1 MNMKIILASA
11 SPRRLEMMQW
21 LELPFESISPELD
34 ESEIRDDDPVR
45 LTKKLAEAKAQA
57 AANNSKN
64 ALVIGSDAVVSFKKK
79 IIGKPKDIK
88 DQRRMLY
95 LQEGK
100 SATVVTSV
108 CVINTKMGKK
118 VTRTKKTKYRMAYV
132 SDEKIE
138 DYIKKGVG
146 LSRAGGYGQ
155 QDENGM
161 FIGSEFDCY
170 PNSIGF
176 PICLVKEML
185 EDMGVKVA
193 LDIKKI
199 VKQKTGKSC

>member
-1 MNMKIILASA
+1 MKVILASS
-11 SPRRLEMMQW
+11 SPRRIEMMEW
-21 LELPFESISPELD
+21 LNIPFEYISPELD
-34 ESEIRDDDPVR
+34 ESQIRDIDPVH
-45 LTKKLAEAKAQA
+45 LTKKLSEAKAQA
-57 AANNSKN
+57 VANNAKN
-64 ALVIGSDAVVSFKKK
+64 FLIIGSDAVVSFKNK
-79 IIGKPKDIK
+79 IIEKPRDVE

-95 LQEGK
+95 LQRGK
-100 SATVVTSV
+100 PAVVVTSV
-108 CVINTKMGKK
+108 CVINTKTGKK
-118 VTRTKKTKYRMAYV
+118 VTRTKKTKYNMAYV
-132 SDEKIE
+132 NDEKIE
-138 DYIKKGVG
+138 EYIKKGVG

-176 PICLVKEML
+176 PICLVKEIL
-185 EDMGVKVA
+185 EDMGIKVG

>member
-1 MNMKIILASA
+1 MKVILASS
-11 SPRRLEMMQW
+11 SPRRIEMMEW
-21 LELPFESISPELD
+21 LNIPFVYISPELD
-34 ESEIRDDDPVR
+34 ESQIRDNNPVH
-45 LTKKLAEAKAQA
+45 LTKKLSEAKAQA
-57 AANNSKN
+57 VADNAKNS
-64 ALVIGSDAVVSFKKK
+64 LIIGSDAVVSFKNK
-79 IIGKPKDIK
+79 IIEKPRDVE

-95 LQEGK
+95 LQRGK
-100 SATVVTSV
+100 PAVVVTSV
-108 CVINTKMGKK
+108 CVINTKTGKK
-118 VTRTKKTKYRMAYV
+118 VTRTKKTKYKMAYV
-132 SDEKIE
+132 NDEEIE
-138 DYIKKGVG
+138 EYIKKGVG

-176 PICLVKEML
+176 PICLVKEIL
-185 EDMGVKVA
+185 EDMGIKVG

>member
-1 MNMKIILASA
+1 MKVILASS
-11 SPRRLEMMQW
+11 SPRRIEMMEW
-21 LELPFESISPELD
+21 LNIPFEYISPELD
-34 ESEIRDDDPVR
+34 ESQIRDIDPVH
-45 LTKKLAEAKAQA
+45 LTKKLSEAKAQA
-57 AANNSKN
+57 VANNAKN
-64 ALVIGSDAVVSFKKK
+64 SLIIGSDAVVSFKNK
-79 IIGKPKDIK
+79 IIEKPRDVE

-95 LQEGK
+95 LQRGK
-100 SATVVTSV
+100 PAVVVTSV
-108 CVINTKMGKK
+108 CVINTKTGKK
-118 VTRTKKTKYRMAYV
+118 VTRTKKTKYKMAYV
-132 SDEKIE
+132 NDEKIE
-138 DYIKKGVG
+138 EYIKKGVG

-176 PICLVKEML
+176 PICLVKEIL
-185 EDMGVKVA
+185 EDMGIKVG

>member
-1 MNMKIILASA
+1 MKIILASA

-21 LELPFESISPELD
+21 LGLPFKSISPELD
-34 ESEIRDDDPVR
+34 ESRIRDNDPVG
-45 LTKKLAEAKAQA
+45 LTIKLAEAKAQA
-57 AANNSKN
+57 VANNLKN
-64 ALVIGSDAVVSFKKK
+64 ALVIGSDAVVSFKDK
-79 IIGKPKDIK
+79 IIEKPKDIT

-95 LQEGK
+95 LQREK
-100 SATVVTSV
+100 PAVVVTSV
-108 CVINTKMGKK
+108 CVINTKTGKK
-118 VTRTKKTKYRMAYV
+118 VTRTKKTKYKMAYV
-132 SDEKIE
+132 SNEKIE
-138 DYIKKGVG
+138 DYIKTGVG

-155 QDENGM
+155 QDENGL

-185 EDMGVKVA
+185 ENMGVKIG

>member
-1 MNMKIILASA
+1 MKVILASS
-11 SPRRLEMMQW
+11 SPRRIEMMEW
-21 LELPFESISPELD
+21 LNIPFEYISPELD
-34 ESEIRDDDPVR
+34 ESQIRDNNPVH
-45 LTKKLAEAKAQA
+45 LTKKLSEAKAQA
-57 AANNSKN
+57 VANNAKN
-64 ALVIGSDAVVSFKKK
+64 FLIIGSDAVVSFKNK
-79 IIGKPKDIK
+79 IIEKPRDVE

-95 LQEGK
+95 LQRGK
-100 SATVVTSV
+100 PAVVVTSV
-108 CVINTKMGKK
+108 CVINTKTGKK
-118 VTRTKKTKYRMAYV
+118 VTRTKKTKYKMAYV
-132 SDEKIE
+132 NDEKIE
-138 DYIKKGVG
+138 EYIKKGVG

-176 PICLVKEML
+176 PICLVKEIL
-185 EDMGVKVA
+185 EDMGIKVG

>member
-1 MNMKIILASA
+1 MKVILASS
-11 SPRRLEMMQW
+11 SPRRIEMMEW
-21 LELPFESISPELD
+21 LNIPFEYISPELD
-34 ESEIRDDDPVR
+34 ESQIRDIDPVH
-45 LTKKLAEAKAQA
+45 LTKKLSEAKAQA
-57 AANNSKN
+57 VANNAKN
-64 ALVIGSDAVVSFKKK
+64 FLIIGSDAVVSFKNK
-79 IIGKPKDIK
+79 IIEKPRDVE

-95 LQEGK
+95 LQRGK
-100 SATVVTSV
+100 PAVVVTSV
-108 CVINTKMGKK
+108 CVINTKTGKK
-118 VTRTKKTKYRMAYV
+118 VTRTKKTKYKMAYV
-132 SDEKIE
+132 NDEKIE
-138 DYIKKGVG
+138 EYIKKGVG

-176 PICLVKEML
+176 PICLVKEIL
-185 EDMGVKVA
+185 EDMGIKVG